1 MKILHLSIAVLWMFL
16 PFAGAQENNDVVL
29 DVLIWPRNLEIFTE
43 TLTETG
49 LKVYQ
54 NTGKATQEMED
65 DGFIAAHPSIAI
77 GQKITVV
84 NMATGKEVAVRVMR
98 NIPPSYG
105 RIIDLSASAWNEL
118 GLDDSSTVRIFI
130 SPAQSASLPS
140 APNKDYNTFPR
151 QGKATHEMEGNGLIA
166 AHENLRINTKIMVTN
181 TITGKEIEVTITGRI
196 PSSFDRIIDLSLDA
210 WQELELHDDIPV
222 MINLPDIRFLYMG
235 KASQKSKDDGFTA
248 SHPFFA
254 IGEKVIVVNV
264 HTEKE
269 VEVTI
274 VGRIALSSDRIIDL
288 SPAAW
293 QELELDDYTPVK
305 IYSFKIY
312 SLRSLYVE

>member
-1 MKILHLSIAVLWMFL
+1 MKILHLSIAVFLMFL
-16 PFAGAQENNDVVL
+16 PFAGAQENNG
-29 DVLIWPRNLEIFTE
+29 DVLIWHGNLEIFTA

-65 DGFIAAHPSIAI
+65 DGFIAAHPSIAN

-118 GLDDSSTVRIFI
+118 GLDDSSSVRIFI
-130 SPAQSASLPS
+130 SPAQSASLPPALDKTYS
-140 APNKDYNTFPR
+140 AFPR
-151 QGKATHEMEGNGLIA
+151 QGKATHKMEGNGLIA
-166 AHENLRINTKIMVTN
+166 AHENLRIGTKIMVTN
-181 TITGKEIEVTITGRI
+181 TITGKEIEVTITGRTI
-196 PSSFDRIIDLSLDA
+196 QSFDRIIDLSSDA

-222 MINLPDIRFLYMG
+222 RINLPDNLFTG

-248 SHPFFA
+248 SHPFFP

-264 HTEKE
+264 YTEKN
-269 VEVTI
+269 VVVTI
-274 VGRIALSSDRIIDL
+274 VG
-288 SPAAW
+288 
-293 QELELDDYTPVK
+293 
-305 IYSFKIY
+305 
-312 SLRSLYVE
+312 